1 MAAFLLRNV
10 EFLGWTGAALASLWD
25 WMGGCAHLG
34 QWAPSSKPFLG
45 APLMPQFVNNELMG
59 GQCPHLGQW
68 GSGWGW
74 SHPQASTCTPQHSGK
89 HHKNPCRSDTVFST
103 FIYSFK
109 MLSFYTLIKQKRP
122 NRFFPLLILIKLA
135 SRLRCRVPKFN
146 LEMLAASS
154 LQRRQQWCCNYQL
167 IFCLNTTQR
176 VSWIQ
181 TG

>member
-10 EFLGWTGAALASLWD
+10 EFLGWTGAALASLWGC
-25 WMGGCAHLG
+25 MGGRAHLG
-34 QWAPSSKPFLG
+34 QWAPSSKYFLG
-45 APLMPQFVNNELMG
+45 APLMPQFIINEWSMPSPG
-59 GQCPHLGQW
+59 A
-68 GSGWGW
+68 
-74 SHPQASTCTPQHSGK
+74 SHPQTLTCTPQHSGK
-89 HHKNPCRSDTVFST
+89 HHKNPCRSGTVFST

-135 SRLRCRVPKFN
+135 SRLRCRMPKFN

-154 LQRRQQWCCNYQL
+154 LERRQQWCCNYQL
-167 IFCLNTTQR
+167 IFCFNTTQH